1 VVAAGEYTGKN
12 ESERRLLGKGYFLR
26 KKHSAMD
33 PRICRIGSSPM
44 KPAVFIASA
53 LVVAFALS
61 VYALP
66 QSPDRLLS
74 VTRSFSLDDAWYSV
88 GKPVSI
94 DSVIRKELEDRGNDI
109 SRISSDILTSGGTPV
124 DALAEIPSKTR
135 MRSILLPSRFRS
147 EHSLQLESRN
157 GLVDIASGKVYP
169 QGDSSRKGLADSGW
183 KIVDTKERGMPGSIA
198 MIRYERETSIVFLDE
213 REGAF
218 LLIRHL
224 EK

>member
-1 VVAAGEYTGKN
+1 
-12 ESERRLLGKGYFLR
+12 
-26 KKHSAMD
+26 
-33 PRICRIGSSPM
+33 M

-61 VYALP
+61 VNALP
-66 QSPDRLLS
+66 QSPDGLLS
-74 VTRSFSLDDAWYSV
+74 VTRSFSLDDVWYSV

-94 DSVIRKELEDRGNDI
+94 DSVIRKELEKRGNDI
-109 SRISSDILTSGGTPV
+109 SRISSDIFTSGGILV
-124 DALAEIPSKTR
+124 DALAENPSKTR
-135 MRSILLPSRFRS
+135 MLPIHLPFRFRA
-147 EHSLQLESRN
+147 EHSLQLESRD

-169 QGDSSRKGLADSGW
+169 KGDPSRKVLADSGW
-183 KIVDTKERGMPGSIA
+183 KIVDTKERGMAGCIA
-198 MIRYERETSIVFLDE
+198 MIRYERETSIVFLEE